1 MEAVPIPLLELEG
14 IGIDEG
20 AYKGFSSPMSQA
32 LVDFYA
38 MFEKA
43 TPRLTKPRA
52 AKPKGKAMLARLYDG
67 QLPASYVCEPKVDGL
82 RVIITADLDQG
93 RVYFETRNGNSM
105 PSLDHLAGEVLH
117 LLRYRQGVW
126 TLDGEAVSGTS
137 FFTSV
142 GDLRSQAPADD
153 ARLWLFDLPSCVG
166 DYRARRATL
175 EALFSESYAESLLLI
190 PSVPCTPE
198 EAFIRFTSE
207 GFEGAMVKDTSAL
220 YAHGIRSRA
229 WLKVKDS
236 YTTDGEIIDIVE
248 GSGKCAGMAGCVIV
262 RCGRRDVSVGTGM
275 DEATRRE
282 LLANRSELLGK
293 VAEVDFQM
301 KTPKGS
307 LRHPVFVRVRSD
319 KA

>member
-1 MEAVPIPLLELEG
+1 
-14 IGIDEG
+14 
-20 AYKGFSSPMSQA
+20 MSQA

-67 QLPASYVCEPKVDGL
+67 ELPTSYVCEPKVDGL

-93 RVYFETRNGNSM
+93 RVSFETRNGNPM

-166 DYRARRATL
+166 DYRGRRATL

-190 PSVPCTPE
+190 PSVSCTPE

-207 GFEGAMVKDTSAL
+207 GFEGAMVKDSSAL

-229 WLKVKDS
+229 WLKVKDCD
-236 YTTDGEIIDIVE
+236 TTDGEIVDIVE

>member
-1 MEAVPIPLLELEG
+1 
-14 IGIDEG
+14 
-20 AYKGFSSPMSQA
+20 
-32 LVDFYA
+32 
-38 MFEKA
+38 
-43 TPRLTKPRA
+43 
-52 AKPKGKAMLARLYDG
+52 
-67 QLPASYVCEPKVDGL
+67 
-82 RVIITADLDQG
+82 
-93 RVYFETRNGNSM
+93 M

-166 DYRARRATL
+166 DYRGRRATL

-190 PSVPCTPE
+190 PSVSCTPE

-207 GFEGAMVKDTSAL
+207 GFEGAMVKDSSAL

-229 WLKVKDS
+229 WLKVKDCD
-236 YTTDGEIIDIVE
+236 TTDGEIVDIVE

-282 LLANRSELLGK
+282 LLANRSQLLGK

>member
-1 MEAVPIPLLELEG
+1 
-14 IGIDEG
+14 
-20 AYKGFSSPMSQA
+20 
-32 LVDFYA
+32 
-38 MFEKA
+38 
-43 TPRLTKPRA
+43 
-52 AKPKGKAMLARLYDG
+52 MLARLYDG
-67 QLPASYVCEPKVDGL
+67 ELPASYVCEPKVDGL
-82 RVIITADLDQG
+82 RVIITADLEQG
-93 RVYFETRNGNSM
+93 RVSFETRNGNPM

-126 TLDGEAVSGTS
+126 TLDGEAVSGQS

-153 ARLWLFDLPSCVG
+153 ARVWLFDIPSCVG
-166 DYRARRATL
+166 DYKARRATL

-198 EAFIRFTSE
+198 EAFVRFTSE

-236 YTTDGEIIDIVE
+236 DTTDGEIVDIVE

-282 LLANRSELLGK
+282 LLANRSQLLGK

-307 LRHPVFVRVRSD
+307 LRHPVFVRVRPD

>member
-1 MEAVPIPLLELEG
+1 
-14 IGIDEG
+14 
-20 AYKGFSSPMSQA
+20 MSQA

-67 QLPASYVCEPKVDGL
+67 ELPTSYVCEPKVDGL

-93 RVYFETRNGNSM
+93 RVYFETRNGNPM

-153 ARLWLFDLPSCVG
+153 ARVWLFDIPSCVG

-229 WLKVKDS
+229 WLKVKDCD
-236 YTTDGEIIDIVE
+236 TTDGEIVDIVE

-282 LLANRSELLGK
+282 LLANRSQLLGK
-293 VAEVDFQM
+293 FAEVDFQM

>member
-1 MEAVPIPLLELEG
+1 MEAVPIPLPHLEG

-20 AYKGFSSPMSQA
+20 AYKAFSSPMSQA

-67 QLPASYVCEPKVDGL
+67 ELPTSYVCEPKVDGL

-93 RVYFETRNGNSM
+93 RVSFETRNGNLM

-153 ARLWLFDLPSCVG
+153 ARVWLFDIPSCVG

-229 WLKVKDS
+229 WLKVKDCD
-236 YTTDGEIIDIVE
+236 TTDGEIVDIVE

-282 LLANRSELLGK
+282 LLANRSQLLGK

>member
-1 MEAVPIPLLELEG
+1 MT
-14 IGIDEG
+14 
-20 AYKGFSSPMSQA
+20 QA
-32 LVDFYA
+32 LADFYA

-43 TPRLTKPRA
+43 TPRLIKPRTF
-52 AKPKGKAMLARLYDG
+52 KQRGKAMLARLYDG
-67 QLPASYVCEPKVDGL
+67 ELPASYVCEPKVDGL
-82 RVIITADLDQG
+82 RVIITADLEQG
-93 RVYFETRNGNSM
+93 RVSFETRNGNPM

-126 TLDGEAVSGTS
+126 TLDGEAVSGQS

-142 GDLRSQAPADD
+142 GDLRSEAPADD
-153 ARLWLFDLPSCVG
+153 ARVWLFDIPSCVG
-166 DYRARRATL
+166 DYKARRATL

-198 EAFIRFTSE
+198 EAFVRFTSE

-236 YTTDGEIIDIVE
+236 DTTDGEIVDIIE

-282 LLANRSELLGK
+282 LLANRSQLLGK

-307 LRHPVFVRVRSD
+307 LRHPVFVRVRPD